1 MATGSIKKA
10 NTLEGVTIQG
20 TLKQSVNISGG
31 GGRATIFSHTSLEN
45 AFSALDIGYI
55 PNGKKLK
62 GAVFLWANGS
72 NYVPIDCIG
81 WDDGTL
87 TLSVYNLANTA
98 GTISAVR
105 LITFWE

>member
-10 NTLEGVTIQG
+10 NTLEVVTIQG
-20 TLKQSVNISGG
+20 VLIQSVNISGG
-31 GGRATIFSHTSLEN
+31 DRATIFSYTNLEN
-45 AFSALDIGYI
+45 AFSALSLGYI
-55 PNGKKLK
+55 PNGKTLK

-87 TLSVYNLANTA
+87 TLSVYNLANTSA
-98 GTISAVR
+98 TISAVR